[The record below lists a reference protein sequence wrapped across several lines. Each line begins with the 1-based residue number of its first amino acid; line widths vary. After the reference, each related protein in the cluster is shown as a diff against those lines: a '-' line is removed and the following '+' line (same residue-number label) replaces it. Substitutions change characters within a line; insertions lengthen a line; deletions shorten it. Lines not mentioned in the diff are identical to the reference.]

1 MAIDFNLKDVM
12 HRIIV
17 KFYRAFLPNAKK
29 KYILRTVYQPELDIH
44 GIASK
49 AEVYNI
55 TTPPKVI
62 EEGLT
67 DGLKLITCL
76 VAYGFKIK
84 TPIFNLKVAIPGEYD
99 GVETHFPP
107 PPPTAL
113 RRRDA
118 SLSRTN
124 CGNTSP
130 NISKFNSTVLRK
142 PTA

>member
-67 DGLKLITCL
+67 DGMKLITCL
-76 VAYGFKIK
+76 VADGFKIK

-99 GVETHFPP
+99 GVETHL
-107 PPPTAL
+107 PTAL
-113 RRRDA
+113 RRRDV

-130 NISKFNSTVLRK
+130 NISKFNSMVLRK